1 MRDLNT
7 THQSAIQK
15 CAAVISIRKNTNIA
29 RHLCIRQR
37 NVYNR
42 APVRIKRH
50 EYHAPFTRDESA
62 RISPDKS
69 SPPTRDKR
77 VSVQTRAPVR
87 IKRRKHRARCSYAQQ
102 RNGHCHPPS
111 FSIVHPQQ
119 KRKRASRHHGGAAR
133 GKMGTTCRFEPRKKL
148 SRFPTQFRGDQ
159 TRQRVKGGSAAPNA
173 AVNKRRNCGP
183 AVAKTAGAVEVF
195 GA

>member
-15 CAAVISIRKNTNIA
+15 CAAVISKRKNTNIA
-29 RHLCIRQR
+29 RHLCTRQR

-42 APVRIKRH
+42 APVRGKAARIPHTVYARRK
-50 EYHAPFTRDESA
+50 SA

-102 RNGHCHPPS
+102 RNVHCHPPS

-159 TRQRVKGGSAAPNA
+159 TRK
-173 AVNKRRNCGP
+173 
-183 AVAKTAGAVEVF
+183 
-195 GA
+195 

>member
-1 MRDLNT
+1 MRSKGT
-7 THQSAIQK
+7 YIATHQVSPSSTRSKSVSAQ
-15 CAAVISIRKNTNIA
+15 AATTA
-29 RHLCIRQR
+29 AQR
-37 NVYNR
+37 AERWEPR
-42 APVRIKRH
+42 A
-50 EYHAPFTRDESA
+50 ASNQ
-62 RISPDKS
+62 S
-69 SPPTRDKR
+69 

-87 IKRRKHRARCSYAQQ
+87 IKRREHRARCSYAQQ

-173 AVNKRRNCGP
+173 AVGKYGNRRP
-183 AVAKTAGAVEVF
+183 AVTKTAGAVEVF